1 MPSLYALLVGI
12 DDYPIPGHKLDG
24 CVNDATVF
32 RGLLESRYDGLH
44 ALSLLNEQATRS
56 KVIDSFRKHLG
67 QAQAGDVALFF
78 FAGHGS
84 QVPTGGLFKEIEP
97 DGLNESLVCYDS
109 RIAGAHDLV
118 DKDVATLISEVTAKG
133 VHLTVVLDSCHSGSA
148 TRELTQTAIR
158 QVPARSDAQPASVYL
173 RDPEESVT
181 SRRSAPGATEDS
193 PLTLISASGF
203 IPDTSGLH
211 ILLAAC
217 QDFQSANECL
227 AGTVHHGAFTYS
239 LLEVLNSTQ
248 DALGYEEL
256 YQRVCQLVKTRVPNQ
271 TPQLEA
277 LGGDENRR
285 NIFLGVTPGPLA
297 SFFLAYFVPG
307 DSWRING
314 GLLNAIHTGDSLA
327 LYPGEATASDL
338 GERAKAIATAT
349 VLTANPSVSTLNIQG
364 SPSLDT
370 KRQYKAVL
378 TARAGRIDVSLQG
391 DPEGSALLRSA
402 MVSSPWI
409 EEGPAPRFSVTAEKG
424 EFRIATSDPNHSAV
438 HSFPQTAD
446 GIRQAIASL
455 EHMAKWITHLELKNA
470 SSAIPPAAV
479 QFTIIRSDNS
489 EWNSPPL
496 TELELPYTP
505 DASGQLQ
512 RPSLRM
518 RITNRSGQVLF
529 IALLAFSESWSIFTG
544 LIPAGVQRLGPE
556 EVLYPY
562 SGEPIHTSIS
572 SPSGT
577 ETHDHLLLI
586 ASTDNFDVL
595 PFGQPPL
602 EEITAA
608 TRGWDL
614 APAPPPAAA
623 WTHDFQTR
631 RLHVRTTRNADQ

>member
-24 CVNDATVF
+24 CVNDATAF
-32 RGLLESRYDGLH
+32 RGLLETRYDGLH

-227 AGTVHHGAFTYS
+227 AGTVHHGAFTYC

-256 YQRVCQLVKTRVPNQ
+256 YQRVCQLVRTRVPNQ

-277 LGGDENRR
+277 LGGDGNRR
-285 NIFLGVTPGPLA
+285 NIFLDATPGPLA
-297 SFFLAYFVPG
+297 SFFLSYFVPG
-307 DSWRING
+307 DSWRINA
-314 GLLNAIHTGDSLA
+314 GLLNAIHTGDSVA
-327 LYPGEATASDL
+327 LYPAEATASDL
-338 GERAKAIATAT
+338 G
-349 VLTANPSVSTLNIQG
+349 
-364 SPSLDT
+364 
-370 KRQYKAVL
+370 
-378 TARAGRIDVSLQG
+378 
-391 DPEGSALLRSA
+391 SAQS
-402 MVSSPWI
+402 
-409 EEGPAPRFSVTAEKG
+409 
-424 EFRIATSDPNHSAV
+424 
-438 HSFPQTAD
+438 
-446 GIRQAIASL
+446 
-455 EHMAKWITHLELKNA
+455 
-470 SSAIPPAAV
+470 
-479 QFTIIRSDNS
+479 
-489 EWNSPPL
+489 
-496 TELELPYTP
+496 
-505 DASGQLQ
+505 QLQ
-512 RPSLRM
+512 QRRCSL
-518 RITNRSGQVLF
+518 
-529 IALLAFSESWSIFTG
+529 
-544 LIPAGVQRLGPE
+544 
-556 EVLYPY
+556 
-562 SGEPIHTSIS
+562 PI
-572 SPSGT
+572 
-577 ETHDHLLLI
+577 
-586 ASTDNFDVL
+586 L
-595 PFGQPPL
+595 P
-602 EEITAA
+602 
-608 TRGWDL
+608 
-614 APAPPPAAA
+614 
-623 WTHDFQTR
+623 
-631 RLHVRTTRNADQ
+631 